1 MNKDVLARLNALNQY
16 KILDTPREAGFDD
29 ITAIA
34 ALVCGAPI
42 ALVNLIESDRQ
53 FFKSEIGMGVSQ
65 SPIAGSVCALAL
77 NEDEIFVVPDLRLD
91 KRFAQSELVT
101 GPPFLRFYAGAKLV
115 TPQGVPIGMV
125 CVIDT
130 QPRPKGISVPQ
141 ADVLRALARQAIS
154 LLEFRKVTEE
164 RRLISEELTH
174 RVKNVFAMV
183 AALANLSL
191 RKAPEAKQFVA
202 DFQGRVT
209 ALSMAHDLVLER
221 QRNRADASRSLHELL
236 TFMLNPYRG
245 VDGKRWT
252 VSGDD
257 FPVGPHMAQS
267 LVLLI
272 HELATNAVKYGALS
286 DVAGEIDI
294 AVARSDGAVTIRWEE
309 RSGPAIKGPPARV
322 GFGTTLIDMAITG
335 ANCSVVREWRPG
347 GLYFTLSAPESR
359 FTS

>member
-1 MNKDVLARLNALNQY
+1 MSKDVSARLTALSQY
-16 KILDTPREAGFDD
+16 NILDTPREEGFDD

-42 ALVNLIESDRQ
+42 ALVNLVEADRQ
-53 FFKSEIGMGVSQ
+53 WFKSEIGLGRSQ
-65 SPIAGSVCALAL
+65 SPIAGSVCALAI
-77 NEDEIFVVPDLRLD
+77 NEDDIFVSPDLRLD
-91 KRFAQSELVT
+91 ARFAQSELVT

-125 CVIDT
+125 CVLDT
-130 QPRPKGISVPQ
+130 VPRPQGITKPQ
-141 ADVLRALARQAIS
+141 ADILRALARQAIS

-164 RRLISEELTH
+164 RRLISNELTH

-183 AALANLSL
+183 GALANLSL
-191 RKAPEAKQFVA
+191 RKAPEAKPFVT
-202 DFQGRVT
+202 DFQSRLS

-221 QRNRADASRSLHELL
+221 QRTNADAARSLHSLL
-236 TFMLNPYRG
+236 GVLLNPYRG
-245 VDGKRWT
+245 IDRTRWT

-257 FPVGPHMAQS
+257 LPVGPAMAEA

-286 DVAGEIDI
+286 EVAGHIDI
-294 AVARSDGAVTIRWEE
+294 AVARSDGAVTMQWKEN
-309 RSGPAIKGPPARV
+309 SGPKLVGPPSKT
-322 GFGTTLIDMAITG
+322 GFGTTLIDMAVTG

-347 GLYFTLSAPESR
+347 GLYFLLSAPETR

>member
-1 MNKDVLARLNALNQY
+1 LSNDVSARLTALGQY
-16 KILDTPREAGFDD
+16 NILDTPREEGFDD

-42 ALVNLIESDRQ
+42 ALVNLIASDRQ
-53 FFKSEIGMGVSQ
+53 FFKSEIGMGRSQ

-77 NEDEIFVVPDLRLD
+77 NEDEIFVAPDLRLD
-91 KRFAQSELVT
+91 ARFAKSALVT

-115 TPQGVPIGMV
+115 TPRGVPIGMV
-125 CVIDT
+125 CVLDT
-130 QPRPKGISVPQ
+130 VPRPKGITKPQ
-141 ADVLRALARQAIS
+141 ADILRALARQTIS

-164 RRLISEELTH
+164 RRLISNELTH

-183 AALANLSL
+183 SALANLSL

-202 DFQGRVT
+202 EFQSRLT

-221 QRNRADASRSLHELL
+221 QRDSADASRSLHELL
-236 TFMLNPYRG
+236 ALMLNPYRG
-245 VDGKRWT
+245 IDGKRWT

-257 FPVGPHMAQS
+257 LPVGPHMAQA

-286 DVAGEIDI
+286 DIAGQIDI

-309 RSGPAIKGPPARV
+309 HRGPKLKGPPERV
-322 GFGTTLIDMAITG
+322 GFGTTLIDMAVTG

-347 GLYFTLSAPESR
+347 GLYLTLSAPESR
-359 FTS
+359 FTN